1 MRKRRAGVADRG
13 SGSHAGERKKVLWV
27 GTCLAVTEVLVTT
40 GGVGIWPPP
49 FWRKVTPGNRSIVG
63 TLSRNPHR
71 CGRIRRYTS
80 WRIAGA
86 QAQVSTVPLK
96 KGETMNK
103 KASSTDPPGARG
115 VRRS

>member
-13 SGSHAGERKKVLWV
+13 SGSHAGERKKILWV

-80 WRIAGA
+80 WRIAGDRK
-86 QAQVSTVPLK
+86 STRL
-96 KGETMNK
+96 N
-103 KASSTDPPGARG
+103 SSHLGISYA
-115 VRRS
+115 VFCL